1 MSRPIV
7 IPQVINAAEVVARA
21 NQTLNLTNQQLG
33 ALCEVSTRTVSR
45 WWSHESAP
53 DFNVFR
59 KLAVAAHPKDAALA
73 ADLATAGGVTLE
85 QLGLV
90 RPPPAQPA
98 PVVAPS
104 PSPPPIP
111 THLLVESV
119 VCSAAEELDAPP
131 RAVRGILRAA
141 FHRAREMHLT
151 VEMMDEALTPRV
163 PASPGPVDPTKDAA
177 GSKKKK

>member
-7 IPQVINAAEVVARA
+7 IPHVINAAEVVARA
-21 NQTLNLTNQQLG
+21 NQTLKLTNEQLG
-33 ALCEVSTRTVSR
+33 ALCQVSTRTVSR

-59 KLAVAAHPKDAALA
+59 KLAVAAHPKDPALA

-85 QLGLV
+85 ELGLV
-90 RPPPAQPA
+90 VAPPPQPA
-98 PVVAPS
+98 PIVAPP
-104 PSPPPIP
+104 PSPPPVP
-111 THLLVESV
+111 TRLLVESV
-119 VCSAAEELDAPP
+119 VCSAAEELDAAP

-141 FHRAREMHLT
+141 FRRAREMHLS
-151 VEMMDEALTPRV
+151 VEMLDDALTPAV
-163 PASPGPVDPTKDAA
+163 PASPPPVDATKDPA